1 MWLLE
6 NIFYE
11 MRLGKIKEKLSYKQI
26 KQKCIDNGVTLK
38 IAVSSDRKICAFSI
52 TDDEF
57 HRLFK
62 HEDYINEH

>member
-38 IAVSSDRKICAFSI
+38 IAVSSDRKICAFAI